1 MSDTVLRYLPWI
13 VIVNF
18 LLVAGLL
25 IGLGKAVT
33 ARPLTEIPDGLQN
46 AAEAALDWFVTLAR
60 GINPRRVTLIAP
72 FLATLF
78 LLILGSNL
86 LAILPIPLLRIPPTS
101 YFSVPLALAL
111 IAVLGALVVSARIRG
126 VGATLKHLVW
136 PNPLQLVGELSH
148 TLSLSLRLYGNIG
161 GEFIVATLAA
171 KAAPYGVPIIIHA
184 LGLIPASVQPLVF
197 TLLTVNFLATS
208 TPAGGSP
215 AEHPDGAP
223 APDALQ
229 PGTDTF
235 VRAR

>member
-1 MSDTVLRYLPWI
+1 MSDTVVRYLPWI

-25 IGLGKAVT
+25 VVLGKAVT
-33 ARPLTEIPDGLQN
+33 ARPLKETPDGLQN
-46 AAEAALDWFVTLAR
+46 AGEMALEWFVRQAR
-60 GINPRRVTLIAP
+60 GINPRRVSLIAP

-101 YFSVPLALAL
+101 YFSVPFALAL
-111 IAVLGALVVSARIRG
+111 VAVLGALVVCALIRG
-126 VGATLKHLVW
+126 VGTTLKHLFW
-136 PNPLQLVGELSH
+136 PNPLQLVGEISH

-171 KAAPYGVPIIIHA
+171 NAAPYGIPLITHA

-197 TLLTVNFLATS
+197 TLLTVNFLATAA
-208 TPAGGSP
+208 PAGAST
-215 AEHPDGAP
+215 ADHPDSAQ
-223 APDALQ
+223 ASDAE
-229 PGTDTF
+229 PGSNTL
-235 VRAR
+235 VRER